1 MQADAVSPG
10 QRVVVLDDL
19 LATGGTMAAGI
30 ALLRLAGA
38 EVPAAA
44 ALIEL
49 SFLEGR
55 RKLDVPFEALISYSA

>member
-10 QRVVVLDDL
+10 QRVVILDDL

-30 ALLRLAGA
+30 ALLRQAGA
-38 EVPAAA
+38 VVPAAA

-49 SFLEGR
+49 SFLNGR
-55 RKLDVPFEALISYSA
+55 KKLDVPFEALVSYSE